1 VLRRRFLWSILVVV
15 ITVTLLTGMPGCRS
29 GNLPD
34 ESFTPPY
41 SYVPNTGLQKDK
53 LPEDLSELAEWP
65 LRDLADVLNFH
76 VGTAVAYT
84 AQTFPNSEQYV
95 EVLTREFNAVVAEN
109 VMKWDTIRWSESS
122 YNFGP
127 GDAIVDFAEE
137 NGMMVRGH
145 TLAWHSQNPS
155 WLMGKNYSREEAIQV
170 LEDYIKT
177 VVGHWKGRIKEWD
190 VVNEAIDDNGKR
202 RDSIW
207 QRWIGDDWIEIA
219 FRAAHE
225 ADPDAL
231 LFYNDYNLEFLN
243 SAKQNAVYDLLKKLL
258 AKGVPIH
265 GVGFQGH
272 FGLEYGGAPSKA
284 TIKASIDRFAKL
296 GLYVQFTEIDVRI
309 PKDVTPQKLQEQA
322 NSYRNIFS
330 AALEHPA
337 CNAVLVWGIHDGH
350 TWVDYVFPGT
360 TAPLLFDA
368 EFNPKPAYD
377 AVRECLIAEIERRL
391 KAEENG
397 Q

>member
-1 VLRRRFLWSILVVV
+1 MTRRRFLWSILVVV
-15 ITVTLLTGMPGCRS
+15 LVATLLTGMPGCRS
-29 GNLPD
+29 KVEPP
-34 ESFTPPY
+34 FTPPY
-41 SYVPNTGLQKDK
+41 SYVPNAGLQKDK
-53 LPEDLSELAEWP
+53 LPEDLSELNEWP
-65 LRDLADVLNFH
+65 LKDLAEVLNFH
-76 VGTAVAYT
+76 VGTAVPYNRPG
-84 AQTFPNSEQYV
+84 TFPNNPQYV

-109 VMKWDTIRWSESS
+109 VMKWDAIRWSESS
-122 YNFGP
+122 YNFAP
-127 GDAIVDFAEE
+127 GDAIVAFAEE

-145 TLAWHSQNPS
+145 TLAWHSQNPG
-155 WLMGKNYSREEAIQV
+155 WLQGKNYTREEAIEV
-170 LEDYIKT
+170 LEDHITK
-177 VVGHWKGRIKEWD
+177 VVTHWKGKIKEWD
-190 VVNEAIDDNGKR
+190 VVNEAINDEGHR
-202 RDSIW
+202 RTENVW
-207 QRWIGDDWIEIA
+207 QKWIGDDWIEIA
-219 FRAAHE
+219 FRAAHK

-243 SAKQNAVYDLLKKLL
+243 SAKQNAVYNLLKKLL

-272 FGLEYGGAPSKA
+272 FGLEYGGAPLKE

-296 GLYVQFTEIDVRI
+296 GLYVQFTEVDVRI
-309 PKDVTPQKLQEQA
+309 QIPVNETKLQQQA
-322 NSYRNIFS
+322 NSYSNIFS

-350 TWVDYVFPGT
+350 TWVDGIFPGT

-368 EFNPKPAYD
+368 DFNPKPAYD
-377 AVRECLIAEIERRL
+377 TVRECLIAEIERRL